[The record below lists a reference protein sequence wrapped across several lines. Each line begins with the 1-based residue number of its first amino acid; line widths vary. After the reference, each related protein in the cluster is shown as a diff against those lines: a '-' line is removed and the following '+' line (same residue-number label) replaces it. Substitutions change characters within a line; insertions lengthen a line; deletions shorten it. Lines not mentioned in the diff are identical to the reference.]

1 MNGNDY
7 YGDMIERGD
16 LEDLIEK
23 LEELKEEGSG
33 ELNIPEALYTI
44 ATEINRLRRW
54 LSNR

>member
-7 YGDMIERGD
+7 YGDMIERDD

-23 LEELKEEGSG
+23 LEELKEEDSG

-44 ATEINRLRRW
+44 ATEINRLRTW
-54 LSNR
+54 LASR